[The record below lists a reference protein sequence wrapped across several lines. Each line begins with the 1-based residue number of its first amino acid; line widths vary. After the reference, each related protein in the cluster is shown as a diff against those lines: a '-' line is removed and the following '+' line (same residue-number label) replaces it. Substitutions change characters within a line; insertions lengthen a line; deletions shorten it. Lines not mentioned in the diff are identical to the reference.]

1 MPMTT
6 PVVELGFDLTES
18 LNPPFFTLN
27 DSVKGRLDNEEYTL
41 GGSAFVD
48 VTSRVRSFDFGR
60 GRAQTF
66 PTFPAGSIDI
76 ELNNHDRAF
85 DPLFQESPFRGNIIP
100 QRQVRIKVND
110 IIVYTGLIDD
120 WDLSY
125 TNDGDSTAMIKASE
139 GIANL
144 NRRFLPGSTP
154 PEESAADRINRVLDE
169 ASVNWPDSLREIDS
183 DTQLMASNPI
193 PDETSAL
200 EYLQNISLSEPGD
213 LFLTRDGNLKFRGR
227 RPVPDSTDVIEFGSA
242 GVPFDNVRVVYGSEL
257 LFNSVRLTREGG
269 GTVVATD
276 QESIAEYGVNEF
288 NVEDMQLATDEQM
301 IDVAVR
307 YVSSYSEP
315 EYRFE
320 AFDVYLHKFDKAT
333 QDRLLAADIGTP
345 VKVAFTPNKI
355 GAEIVRYGEI
365 IRIDH
370 VVLPDSHT
378 VTFGL
383 SEVFYRPFVLDD
395 DVFGRLD
402 FGRLSW

>member
-18 LNPPFFTLN
+18 LNPPFFTLD

-41 GGSAFVD
+41 GGAAFVD

-66 PTFPAGSIDI
+66 PTFPAGQIDI

-85 DPLFQESPFRGNIIP
+85 DPLFEQSPFRGNIIP

-144 NRRFLPGSTP
+144 NRRFLDASTP
-154 PEESAADRINRVLDE
+154 PEETAADRINRVLDSAE
-169 ASVNWPDSLREIDS
+169 VNWPASLREIDTDS
-183 DTQLMASNPI
+183 QLMSDNAI
-193 PDETSAL
+193 AAETSAL
-200 EYLQNISLSEPGD
+200 EYLQNIALSEPGD
-213 LFLTRDGNLKFRGR
+213 LFLTRDGKLKFRGR
-227 RPVPDSTDVIEFGSA
+227 RAVSSGSELLEFGTGGIS
-242 GVPFDNVRVVYGSEL
+242 FDNVRVVYGSEL
-257 LFNSVRLTREGG
+257 LFNSVRLTRDGG
-269 GTVVATD
+269 GTVTAID
-276 QESIAEYGVNEF
+276 AESIAEYGRNEF
-288 NVEDMQLATDEQM
+288 DVQDMQLATDEQM

-307 YVSSYSEP
+307 YVSSYSQP

-333 QDRLLAADIGTP
+333 QDKLLAADIGTP
-345 VKVAFTPNKI
+345 VKVAFTPNNV
-355 GAEIVRYGEI
+355 GSEIVRYGEI

-383 SEVFYRPFVLDD
+383 SEVFYRPLVLDD
-395 DVFGRLD
+395 VVFGRLD